1 VDRYQA
7 FRLFVQSKVDEG
19 ASGVSMASL
28 RLSFVQQ
35 QRQQQ
40 MARKSR
46 PALAG
51 TMLGMQFMRTGGATG
66 LNAVVHALSASGAS
80 PSKGRSTHAFRDL
93 IAQVRHRQAPQQKQ
107 QPGSQEGAGAADA
120 TGKKERTPTA
130 GHLVGDG
137 QEAVGADVVPSEQD
151 GPRELHQQVDALRPG
166 PSQHV
171 VSVREEQVGGSDQVP
186 AEQNQHGADAG
197 TCPSHGISVD
207 EEDAEH
213 DSNIDL
219 DEW

>member
-51 TMLGMQFMRTGGATG
+51 RMLGMQFMRTGGAAG

-107 QPGSQEGAGAADA
+107 QPAAQEGTGAAD
-120 TGKKERTPTA
+120 GKKEGTPSE
-130 GHLVGDG
+130 GHLAEDG
-137 QEAVGADVVPSEQD
+137 QKAVGTDVAASEQE
-151 GPRELHQQVDALRPG
+151 GSGEPHQQVDASGSG
-166 PSQHV
+166 PSQLKVPEH
-171 VSVREEQVGGSDQVP
+171 EEQVAGINE
-186 AEQNQHGADAG
+186 AEQNQDGAQAG
-197 TCPSHGISVD
+197 TSPSHGINVG